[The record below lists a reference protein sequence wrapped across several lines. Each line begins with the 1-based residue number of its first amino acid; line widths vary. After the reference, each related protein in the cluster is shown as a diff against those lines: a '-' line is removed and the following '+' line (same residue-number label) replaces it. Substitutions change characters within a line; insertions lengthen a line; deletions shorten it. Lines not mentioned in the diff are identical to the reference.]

1 MVESL
6 IRLKLSIL
14 NITQVTLDTLGTLG
28 TLGTFLI
35 IKRYRRIIYIYIS
48 PKEQY
53 FFCFILFLLN
63 LGSVIISFKLYSGNF
78 TR

>member
-1 MVESL
+1 MVERL

-14 NITQVTLDTLGTLG
+14 NITPVN
-28 TLGTFLI
+28 LGTFLI

-48 PKEQY
+48 PKELY
-53 FFCFILFLLN
+53 FFCFVLFLLN
-63 LGSVIISFKLYSGNF
+63 LDSIIISFKLYSGNF

>member
-14 NITQVTLDTLGTLG
+14 NITQVTLDTLG